1 MTFRRLLPIIIIL
14 AVVAGVVA
22 LIVGVSDAGGELI
35 SGSSSGSNV
44 ETLDYGEYSKDIIVD
59 ENTEV
64 TGDLAEYVSVV
75 PGTYKLN
82 YESKDEGKY
91 GSQEYVISIKI
102 KLNKQYPHE
111 VSSYQKLKFLTSRGT
126 FGKLEMDISRGS
138 LDFSEGEKFKKF
150 VKEGNVGDE
159 KEFMFY
165 KSIGN
170 REYADANYSEAHGLV
185 LVTDGYEDTSSSN
198 TSSSSTSSSST
209 SSSSN
214 VSETTTSSSTESSAS
229 ASSSSA
235 SSSAS
240 SYSDDSSTDESV
252 EDDNNDEDF
261 EEDYKIDLELDEYES
276 YIEQYKEC
284 DDKKSAK
291 ALKLYSQAKAYGLKM
306 KAKKSKMSKAQKS
319 RLESISSQL

>member
-1 MTFRRLLPIIIIL
+1 MTFRRLFPIIIIL
-14 AVVAGVVA
+14 AVVAGIVA
-22 LIVGVSDAGGELI
+22 LIVSVSDAGEEFI
-35 SGSSSGSNV
+35 SGSGSDSNV

-91 GSQEYVISIKI
+91 GSQEYVISVKI
-102 KLNKQYPHE
+102 KLNKQYPYE
-111 VSSYQKLKFLTSRGT
+111 ASSYQKLKFLTSRGT

-185 LVTDGYEDTSSSN
+185 LVTDGYEDTSNSN
-198 TSSSSTSSSST
+198 TSSSSASSSST

-229 ASSSSA
+229 AS

>member
-1 MTFRRLLPIIIIL
+1 MTFRRLFPIIIIL

-22 LIVGVSDAGGELI
+22 LIVGVSDAEEELV

-64 TGDLAEYVSVV
+64 TGDLVEYVSVV

-91 GSQEYVISIKI
+91 GSQEYVISVKI
-102 KLNKQYPHE
+102 KLNKQYPYE
-111 VSSYQKLKFLTSRGT
+111 ASSYQKLKFLTSRGT

-185 LVTDGYEDTSSSN
+185 LVTDGYESSSG
-198 TSSSSTSSSST
+198 TSTSSSSVSSSRGSESET
-209 SSSSN
+209 SSSSESS
-214 VSETTTSSSTESSAS
+214 SETTSTATVESTTSTTSSTSEST
-229 ASSSSA
+229 
-235 SSSAS
+235 
-240 SYSDDSSTDESV
+240 DDSSSDED
-252 EDDNNDEDF
+252 EDEDF

>member
-1 MTFRRLLPIIIIL
+1 MTFRRLFPIIIIL
-14 AVVAGVVA
+14 AVVAGAVA
-22 LIVGVSDAGGELI
+22 LIVGVSDAGGELV

-82 YESKDEGKY
+82 YLSKEDGKY

-138 LDFSEGEKFKKF
+138 LDFSEKDKFKKF

-185 LVTDGYEDTSSSN
+185 LETDGYESSSG
-198 TSSSSTSSSST
+198 TSSSSSVSSSSGSESETSSSSE
-209 SSSSN
+209 SS
-214 VSETTTSSSTESSAS
+214 SETTSTATVESTTSTTSSTSEST
-229 ASSSSA
+229 
-235 SSSAS
+235 
-240 SYSDDSSTDESV
+240 DDSSSDED
-252 EDDNNDEDF
+252 EDEDF